1 MTLKTS
7 GQIHLV
13 IFFGLFW
20 HTILRSA
27 SVSYFM
33 LLVDFTYQKMFNQKI
48 NPREKS
54 ESINSFFL
62 LRFALQM
69 EKASFNFV
77 SLLKLL
83 SAKYKLKHG
92 SVRKV
97 TNQFAKSLQRNLW
110 FLSKKPTKNNET
122 NEPEQDRSL
131 KESTA
136 YLLNS
141 LL

>member
-1 MTLKTS
+1 
-7 GQIHLV
+7 
-13 IFFGLFW
+13 
-20 HTILRSA
+20 
-27 SVSYFM
+27 
-33 LLVDFTYQKMFNQKI
+33 
-48 NPREKS
+48 
-54 ESINSFFL
+54 
-62 LRFALQM
+62 M

-83 SAKYKLKHG
+83 STKYKLKHG

-97 TNQFAKSLQRNLW
+97 TNKFAKRLQRNLW